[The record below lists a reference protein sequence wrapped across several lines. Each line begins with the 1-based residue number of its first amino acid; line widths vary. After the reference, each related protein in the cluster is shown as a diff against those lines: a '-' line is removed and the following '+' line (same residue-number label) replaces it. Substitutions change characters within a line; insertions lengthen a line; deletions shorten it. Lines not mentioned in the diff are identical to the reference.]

1 MTMVMMIVMMAA
13 KTPMMKTM
21 TMTISDMEDGGGNDD
36 DVGRAGLSSSSPAPL
51 SN

>member
-36 DVGRAGLSSSSPAPL
+36 VGRAGLSSSSPASL